1 MRPLDQP
8 LGAKLPVFGEHVQA
22 ALLSSSELKEY
33 VVAQPLPELAASARE
48 LRFMMTAVLNG
59 MCGFQPGGSE
69 TIISVKMSALVDQ
82 PLKLAAASLALDY
95 QIDRNTTDQSGA
107 TGAWLGG

>member
-1 MRPLDQP
+1 MS
-8 LGAKLPVFGEHVQA
+8 
-22 ALLSSSELKEY
+22 SSSEEY

-48 LRFMMTAVLNG
+48 LRLMMTAVLMG
-59 MCGFQPGGSE
+59 MRDFQPGGSE
-69 TIISVKMSALVDQ
+69 TIISVKMFALVDR

-95 QIDRNTTDQSGA
+95 RLDRNTADQSGV